1 MSEHADSKKPFTL
14 VQCEPT
20 KGALGLPAWLAHLTP
35 WMDDEGTAAAWPEMI
50 RRYASLARRWSVL
63 DAVAWRR
70 LDFTARK
77 IGVLEARTHVPAGNG
92 ALPSIDAVLALLD
105 REIAG
110 DTPSEGEWA
119 AAEAAAAAA
128 AGWAAG
134 GAVDQALRF
143 AENVAFLLR
152 LAAMETAARAPMWK
166 RWPLRRVTVLA
177 ERPSF
182 TGGRTDNAAY
192 GFFHWQRSHIG
203 PAEIV
208 PGWSWR

>member
-1 MSEHADSKKPFTL
+1 MSRARAVRIQTDAYYTEDP
-14 VQCEPT
+14 
-20 KGALGLPAWLAHLTP
+20 
-35 WMDDEGTAAAWPEMI
+35 
-50 RRYASLARRWSVL
+50 LARALVSL
-63 DAVAWRR
+63 
-70 LDFTARK
+70 LP
-77 IGVLEARTHVPAGNG
+77 IGGGTTVWEPH
-92 ALPSIDAVLALLD
+92 
-105 REIAG
+105 
-110 DTPSEGEWA
+110 
-119 AAEAAAAAA
+119 
-128 AGWAAG
+128 AG
-134 GAVDQALRF
+134 GGAFVRALSEQGACVIASDITEGMWPTASHIFVADFLTLEPDPARPFPWIVGNPPFRGFEKHVDQALRF

-192 GFFHWQRSHIG
+192 GFFHWQRSHTG